1 MQSYHGSNDGRETM
15 NELRSSFI
23 VHRSSFRARR
33 TPGEGRVIKAHR
45 FRSFIVHRSSLLLA
59 LLLLALPL
67 CALDIPPKPTAWVT
81 DNAGVLTAE
90 QQQALNEKLEGLYKK
105 TNTQFL
111 IMTFPSLEGEDPV
124 DYTNRVA
131 NMWKVKDDKA
141 LMLFVFLKDR
151 QTRIQ
156 VGYGLEGVITDAFA
170 SDVYRNTLVPYF
182 RQQQYYEGLNAAVDE
197 LAKKIDPSFVPQG
210 ATSPPPRQTTSRR
223 GRSDFPPA
231 IWIVFFILIFVILPM
246 LGRRRG
252 CGGCFWPMFFLG
264 GGGRTF
270 GSGGWSG
277 GGGGWSTGGSW
288 GGGGSSFGGGG
299 AGGGW

>member
-1 MQSYHGSNDGRETM
+1 MNDERGTM
-15 NELRSSFI
+15 NTLRSSF
-23 VHRSSFRARR
+23 R
-33 TPGEGRVIKAHR
+33 
-45 FRSFIVHRSSLLLA
+45 VHRSSLLLA
-59 LLLLALPL
+59 LLLLAAPL
-67 CALDIPPKPTAWVT
+67 FALEIPPKPTAWVT
-81 DNAGVLTAE
+81 DNAGILTAE
-90 QQQALNEKLEGLYKK
+90 QQQALNEKLEALYKQ

-111 IMTFPSLEGEDPV
+111 IMTFPSLDGEDPV

-170 SDVYRNTLVPYF
+170 SRVYRETLVPYF

-197 LAKKIDPSFVPQG
+197 LAKKIDPNFVTQG
-210 ATSPPPRQTTSRR
+210 ATSPPPRQTTQRAR

-231 IWIVFFILIFVILPM
+231 IWIVFFILIFFVLPL
-246 LGRRRG
+246 LGRRSG
-252 CGGCFWPMFFLG
+252 CGGCFWPMFFL